1 MKMKKTMKI
10 VISILIILYILTIET
25 TIFALDPEDYAPGIL
40 KYGDAKVLFDK
51 AAPVIKL
58 ISDVGIIMSVVAISV
73 IGLKYMFGSTLEQK
87 AKIKEMLFPLICG
100 CLLLVGTFTVVKI
113 IASISNEELYTENF
127 YYCPVCRKKVEPDPR
142 NGGCP
147 NCGAALMTEK

>member
-25 TIFALDPEDYAPGIL
+25 TIFAFDPKYYDPGTL
-40 KYGDAKVLFDK
+40 TYGDAKVLFDK
-51 AAPVIKL
+51 AIPVIKL

-87 AKIKEMLFPLICG
+87 AKFKEMLFPLICG
-100 CLLLVGTFTVVKI
+100 CLLLGGTFTVVRV
-113 IASISNEELYTENF
+113 IASVSNTSKETI
-127 YYCPVCRKKVEPDPR
+127 YYCRVCQQKVEPDPR
-142 NGGCP
+142 SGKCP
-147 NCGAALMTEK
+147 NCQATLITEK